1 MPDQTEKQTFSDDEA
16 LDFHRIPTPGK
27 ISMAPT
33 KPMAT
38 QRDLSL
44 AYSPGVAV
52 PVLAIAADADK
63 AYDYTS
69 KGNLVAVISNGTAIL
84 GLGNLGHMASKP
96 VMEGKSV
103 LFKRFAD
110 VDSFDIEV
118 KTTDPDEFIT
128 VVKNIGDTWGGINL
142 EDIKSPE
149 CFVIESELQDLLD
162 IPVFHDDQHG
172 TAIISTAG
180 LINAVHIAGK
190 KLDEIKVV
198 LAGAGA
204 AGLSSIA
211 LMKAAGV
218 KAENTVICD
227 RDGVVYKGRDHGMD
241 QWKAA
246 HATDTPLRTLAEA
259 MVGADVVLGLSA
271 KGAITKEMVASMAPN
286 PIIFAMANPDPEI
299 TPEDVKSVRSDAII
313 ATGRSDY
320 VNQVNNVLAFPYLFR
335 GALDVRARLINLV
348 MKIACA
354 HALAALAR
362 EDVPDEVA
370 AAYRGRKL
378 KFGPDYIIPTPFD
391 PRLIWYIPPFVAQA
405 AMDTGVARVQI
416 EDMDAYRHALR
427 SRVDPSAA
435 LMQKISSAVRG
446 GPNKRVVFAE
456 GEEPA
461 VIRAAWGFKQA
472 DLGTPILV
480 GREDLIRQ
488 NAAEAGLNFDEL
500 GIEITNARVSDHNVE
515 DTDWLYEKLQR
526 RGYLRRDV
534 QRMINHHQRHLLAR
548 LHAGIDLAQC
558 QRVGVLFHRGHAV
571 LIDDDIRDGVEGI
584 LGEDAHRHGLHLFQ
598 HRQRVEAAYVLL
610 GIQRLAAGGEGH
622 PDQLARLRQHLLHLL
637 ALGLQVFEAPHFHR
651 VQRAE
656 VHADPAGGFEHHH
669 GAGQG
674 LSALLLGH
682 EQRHQIRQI
691 LFAVEAELAGLR
703 LDLAR
708 LQPAGE
714 GETLDQGCERH
725 PAHLFR
731 RQRQGSEGGLV
742 GLGHPSLAV
751 EGEDQVRQRLE
762 QGLNL
767 VVLALGGHVGDG
779 LDVIDAGNAADLRH
793 QMLEIAKLQLGEI
806 EIDDA

>member
-1 MPDQTEKQTFSDDEA
+1 MPDLTDKQTFSDQDA
-16 LDFHRIPTPGK
+16 LDFHQVPTPGK

-44 AYSPGVAV
+44 AYSPGVAI
-52 PVLAIAADADK
+52 PVLAIAKDADK

-110 VDSFDIEV
+110 VDSFDVEV

-149 CFVIESELQDLLD
+149 CFEIEAQLQDLLD

-180 LINAVHIAGK
+180 LINAAHIAGK
-190 KLDEIKVV
+190 KLEDLKVV

-204 AGLSSIA
+204 AGLSSIG
-211 LMKAAGV
+211 LMKAMGV
-218 KAENTVICD
+218 RAENTVIVD
-227 RDGVVYKGRDHGMD
+227 RDGVVYKGRANID

-246 HATDTPLRTLAEA
+246 HATDTPHRTLAEA

-271 KGAITKEMVASMAPN
+271 KGAISKEMVASMAPN

-299 TPEDVKSVRSDAII
+299 TPEDVLSVRSDAII

-335 GALDVRARLINLV
+335 GALDVRARQINHE
-348 MKIACA
+348 MKMACA
-354 HALAALAR
+354 QALAMLAR

-370 AAYRGRKL
+370 AAYSGRKL
-378 KFGPDYIIPTPFD
+378 KFGRDYIIPTPFD

-405 AMDTGVARVQI
+405 AMDSGVARI
-416 EDMDAYRHALR
+416 RIDDMDAYRDSLR
-427 SRVDPSAA
+427 ERVDPSAA
-435 LMQKISSAVRG
+435 LMQKISSAVRAA
-446 GPNKRVVFAE
+446 PDKRVVFAE

-472 DLGTPILV
+472 GLGIPVLV

-488 NAAEAGLNFDEL
+488 NAAEVGLSFDDLE
-500 GIEITNARVSDHNVE
+500 IEIVNARTSGRNAE
-515 DTDWLYEKLQR
+515 YTDWLYERLNR

-534 QRMINHHQRHLLAR
+534 QRMINQDRNYFGATMIARGQADCMVTGVTRNFNMALKEVRRVLDVTDRMIGLSILLAKGR
-548 LHAGIDLAQC
+548 T
-558 QRVGVLFHRGHAV
+558 LFV
-571 LIDDDIRDGVEGI
+571 
-584 LGEDAHRHGLHLFQ
+584 
-598 HRQRVEAAYVLL
+598 
-610 GIQRLAAGGEGH
+610 
-622 PDQLARLRQHLLHLL
+622 
-637 ALGLQVFEAPHFHR
+637 
-651 VQRAE
+651 
-656 VHADPAGGFEHHH
+656 ADT
-669 GAGQG
+669 
-674 LSALLLGH
+674 SIH
-682 EQRHQIRQI
+682 E
-691 LFAVEAELAGLR
+691 LPNAAELAEIAVKAAATVRKLGRTPRVAFLSYSTFGDPPGDR
-703 LDLAR
+703 SEKVREAIRILD
-708 LQPAGE
+708 GMNVDFEYE
-714 GETLDQGCERH
+714 GEMPPELALNPEARSNYPFMRLTGDANVLVM
-725 PAHLFR
+725 PAIHSASISTRLV
-731 RQRQGSEGGLV
+731 QSLGSATVIGPLLV
-742 GLGHPSLAV
+742 GLEKSVQIVPLGASVSEIITAATFAAYA
-751 EGEDQVRQRLE
+751 EGPEAED
-762 QGLNL
+762 
-767 VVLALGGHVGDG
+767 
-779 LDVIDAGNAADLRH
+779 
-793 QMLEIAKLQLGEI
+793 
-806 EIDDA
+806 

>member
-1 MPDQTEKQTFSDDEA
+1 MPELTDKQTFSDDDA
-16 LDFHRIPTPGK
+16 LEFHSDPIPGK

-52 PVLAIAADADK
+52 PVLAIAEDVDK
-63 AYDYTS
+63 AYDYTA

-110 VDSFDIEV
+110 VDSFDVEV
-118 KTTDPDEFIT
+118 KTTDPDEFVT

-149 CFVIESELQDLLD
+149 CFEIEAQLQDLLD

-180 LINAVHIAGK
+180 LINAAHIVGK
-190 KLDEIKVV
+190 KLEDLKVV
-198 LAGAGA
+198 LSGAGA

-227 RDGVVYKGRDHGMD
+227 RQGVIYKGRDNVS
-241 QWKAA
+241 QWQAA
-246 HATDTPLRTLAEA
+246 HATDTQLRTLEEA

-271 KGAITKEMVASMAPN
+271 KGAISKEMVASMAPK

-335 GALDVRARLINLV
+335 GALDVRARQINHE

-378 KFGPDYIIPTPFD
+378 KFGPEYIIPTPFD
-391 PRLIWYIPPFVAQA
+391 PRLIWYIPPFIAQT
-405 AMDTGVARVQI
+405 AMETGVARKPI
-416 EDMDAYRHALR
+416 ADMDAYRISLKQ
-427 SRVDPSAA
+427 RVDPSAA
-435 LMQKISSAVRG
+435 LMQKISSAVRS
-446 GPNKRVVFAE
+446 GPKQRVVFAE
-456 GEEPA
+456 GEEQS
-461 VIRAAWGFKQA
+461 VIRAAWAFKQA
-472 DLGTPILV
+472 ELGTPILV

-500 GIEITNARVSDHNVE
+500 GIEIINARTSGHNVE
-515 DTDWLYEKLQR
+515 YTDWLYERLNR

-534 QRMINHHQRHLLAR
+534 QRMINQDRNYFGATMIARGQADCMVTGVTRNFNMALKEVRRVLDVTDRMIGLSILLAKGR
-548 LHAGIDLAQC
+548 TLFVADTSIHELPNAEELAEIAIKAAATVKKLGRTP
-558 QRVGVLFHRGHAV
+558 RVAFLSYSTFGDPPGDRGEKVREA
-571 LIDDDIRDGVEGI
+571 IRILDSMDVDFEYEG
-584 LGEDAHRHGLHLFQ
+584 EMPP
-598 HRQRVEAAYVLL
+598 E
-610 GIQRLAAGGEGH
+610 
-622 PDQLARLRQHLLHLL
+622 L
-637 ALGLQVFEAPHFHR
+637 ALNPEARANYPFMRLTGDANVLVMPAIHSAAISTR
-651 VQRAE
+651 LVQSL
-656 VHADPAGGFEHHH
+656 GGATVI
-669 GAGQG
+669 GP
-674 LSALLLGH
+674 L
-682 EQRHQIRQI
+682 
-691 LFAVEAELAGLR
+691 
-703 LDLAR
+703 
-708 LQPAGE
+708 
-714 GETLDQGCERH
+714 
-725 PAHLFR
+725 
-731 RQRQGSEGGLV
+731 LV
-742 GLGHPSLAV
+742 GLEKSVQIVPLGASVNEIITAATFAAYAEGASV
-751 EGEDQVRQRLE
+751 ED
-762 QGLNL
+762 
-767 VVLALGGHVGDG
+767 
-779 LDVIDAGNAADLRH
+779 
-793 QMLEIAKLQLGEI
+793 
-806 EIDDA
+806 